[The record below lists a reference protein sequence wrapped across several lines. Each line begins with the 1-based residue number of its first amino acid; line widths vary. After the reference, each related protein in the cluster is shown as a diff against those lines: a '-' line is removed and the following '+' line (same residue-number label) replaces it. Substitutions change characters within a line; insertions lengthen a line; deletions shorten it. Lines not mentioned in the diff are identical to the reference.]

1 MKSFIA
7 FGRFKVVSI
16 YLLALITTFAAGL
29 SFAADLPWKQARK
42 FERSVEQKDL
52 RELLR
57 EFTAGYGIAVVVDQ
71 QVTGNVSGKFN
82 LTPQSMLEYLAS
94 SYGFVWF
101 YDGNVLYISTADSV
115 VSEIVPLPAQSA
127 DKSLRT
133 LERLGLLDVR
143 YPVSIDAR
151 ARIARVAGPK
161 PYVDLIRNTLRGL
174 DAEGGAADEALVKV
188 FRLRYAYAADQKV
201 DASSENVVPGLV
213 SVLSQLFPAQG
224 QSNSS
229 KLGQGSGG
237 FPNRVNRVPVRGT
250 NLTLPEMPDPMA
262 RFEAMQ
268 NASSSTATSGN
279 ALPQFRADQRL
290 NAIIVRDSPAR
301 MGQYAEIIKNLDTKP
316 LVIEIEARIIEVST
330 DEFESLGVD
339 WRFTSG
345 KLDIQAGRGPLP
357 GLTFNGARNGE
368 GPPFSG
374 SRGAGGLLGLPIA
387 AGAVATT
394 VLGDAGR
401 NLILRINALAEIGKA
416 SVTASPRILTLDN
429 IEAIIED
436 AQQFYVRVASERDAG
451 LFQVNS
457 GTSLRVR
464 PLVVVEENGRQLKLA
479 IRIEDGAPTE
489 LQVDAIPIVRRTS
502 IGTWAF
508 IKEGQSLL
516 IGGFTQ
522 AKNSEVQTGVPGLSA
537 IPIIGNLFKTTEK
550 KQLRV
555 ERLFMITPRIVEL

>member
-1 MKSFIA
+1 MKSLT
-7 FGRFKVVSI
+7 FKNRI
-16 YLLALITTFAAGL
+16 YGAVLALTGSIFTLVSCNGHAAE
-29 SFAADLPWKQARK
+29 LPWKQARK
-42 FERSVEQKDL
+42 FERSIEQKDL

-57 EFTAGYGIAVVVDQ
+57 EFTGGYGVAVVVDP
-71 QVTGNVSGKFN
+71 QVTGVVSGRFN
-82 LTPQSMLEYLAS
+82 LKPQSMLEYLS
-94 SYGFVWF
+94 TTYGFVWF
-101 YDGNVLYISTADSV
+101 YDGNVLYISPADSIT
-115 VSEIVPLPAQSA
+115 SEIIPLPAQSA

-133 LERLGLLDVR
+133 LERLGLMDPR

-161 PYVDLIRNTLRGL
+161 PYVDLIRNTLRGI
-174 DAEGGAADEALVKV
+174 DSEGGASDEAMVKIY
-188 FRLRYAYAADQKV
+188 RLRYAYAADQKV
-201 DASSENVVPGLV
+201 DASADNIVPGLAT
-213 SVLSQLFPAQG
+213 VLSQLFPAQAPSQSKVG
-224 QSNSS
+224 QSGA
-229 KLGQGSGG
+229 GQPS
-237 FPNRVNRVPVRGT
+237 RVNRVPVRGT
-250 NLTLPEMPDPMA
+250 TLTLPEMPDPMA
-262 RFEAMQ
+262 AFEAMR
-268 NASSSTATSGN
+268 NASSSGGSAGN

-301 MGQYAEIIKNLDTKP
+301 ISQYDDIIKKLDTKP

-357 GLTFNGARNGE
+357 GLTFNGARNSE

-374 SRGAGGLLGLPIA
+374 SVGALGLLGLPITS
-387 AGAVATT
+387 GAVATT

-401 NLILRINALAEIGKA
+401 NLILRINALAQLGKA
-416 SVTASPRILTLDN
+416 NVTASPRILTLDN
-429 IEAIIED
+429 IEAVIED
-436 AQQFYVRVASERDAG
+436 AQQFFVRVASERDAG

-464 PLVVVEENGRQLKLA
+464 PLVVVEESGRQLKLA

-489 LQVDAIPIVRRTS
+489 SLVDSIPIVRRTS

-522 AKNSEVQTGVPGLSA
+522 ARNSEVQTGIPGLSS
-537 IPIIGNLFKTTEK
+537 IPILGNLFKTTEK
-550 KQLRV
+550 KQFRV
-555 ERLFMITPRIVEL
+555 ERLFMITPRIVEF

>member
-1 MKSFIA
+1 MKHLFNSQRNAAVTCLIA
-7 FGRFKVVSI
+7 VLFNFTANLSS
-16 YLLALITTFAAGL
+16 AAE
-29 SFAADLPWKQARK
+29 LPWKQSRK

-57 EFTAGYGIAVVVDQ
+57 EFTAGYGVAVVIDQ
-71 QVTGNVSGKFN
+71 QVTGNVSGRFN

-101 YDGNVLYISTADSV
+101 YDGNVLYVSGADSV
-115 VSEIVPLPAQSA
+115 VSEIIPLPAQSA
-127 DKSLRT
+127 ERSLRT
-133 LERLGLLDVR
+133 LEKLGLLDVR
-143 YPVSIDAR
+143 YPVTVDAR

-161 PYVDLIRNTLRGL
+161 PYVDLIRSTLRSI
-174 DAEGGAADEALVKV
+174 DADGAAADEASIKIY
-188 FRLRYAYAADQKV
+188 RLRYAYAADQKV
-201 DASSENVVPGLV
+201 DAASENVVPGLA
-213 SVLSQLFPAQG
+213 SVLSQLFPPQAQSHTPKSTAG
-224 QSNSS
+224 GNGS
-229 KLGQGSGG
+229 LG
-237 FPNRVNRVPVRGT
+237 RANRVPIKGT
-250 NLTLPEMPDPMA
+250 GMTLPETPDPTA
-262 RFEAMQ
+262 AIEALRNNPQ
-268 NASSSTATSGN
+268 TSSSPGN
-279 ALPQFRADQRL
+279 GLPQFRADQRL

-301 MGQYAEIIKNLDTKP
+301 IAQYDDIIKSLDTKP

-330 DEFESLGVD
+330 DEFESLGID
-339 WRFTSG
+339 WRFNSG
-345 KLDIQAGRGPLP
+345 RIDIQAGRGPLP

-374 SRGAGGLLGLPIA
+374 SNGTIGLLGIPLA
-387 AGAVATT
+387 SGVVATT

-401 NLILRINALAEIGKA
+401 SLILRINALAEQGKA
-416 SVTASPRILTLDN
+416 SVTASPRVLTLDN

-464 PLVVVEENGRQLKLA
+464 PLVVTEEDGRQLKLA
-479 IRIEDGAPTE
+479 IRIEDGAPTSM
-489 LQVDAIPIVRRTS
+489 LVDAIPIVRRTS

-522 AKNSEVQTGVPGLSA
+522 SKNSEVKTGIPGLSS
-537 IPIIGNLFKTTEK
+537 IPILGNLFKSTEK
-550 KQLRV
+550 KQLKV